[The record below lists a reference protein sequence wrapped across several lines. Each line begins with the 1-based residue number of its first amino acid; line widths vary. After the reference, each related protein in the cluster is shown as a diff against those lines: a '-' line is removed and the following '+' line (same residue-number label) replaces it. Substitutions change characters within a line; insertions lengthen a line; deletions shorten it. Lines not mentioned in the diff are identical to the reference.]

1 MGGRK
6 ESECLKAKELSA
18 LFCESLDFNKDFK
31 YARKKKLGT
40 RTHTHRD
47 THGHTHRD
55 THGHTH
61 AEIYTQTHTQ
71 SNHSPKPVKVKVKV
85 AQSCSTLCNHMDCIS
100 PWNSPCQN
108 TRVGS
113 LYLLQGIFPTQG
125 SYPGLPHCRR
135 ILYQLSHKGSPR
147 ILEWVAHPFSSGSS

>member
-6 ESECLKAKELSA
+6 ESECLKAKEPSA

-85 AQSCSTLCNHMDCIS
+85 AQSCQTFYDPVDHI
-100 PWNSPCQN
+100 
-108 TRVGS
+108 VH
-113 LYLLQGIFPTQG
+113 GIFQA
-125 SYPGLPHCRR
+125 
-135 ILYQLSHKGSPR
+135 R
-147 ILEWVAHPFSSGSS
+147 ILEQVAVTFSRGSSQPRDRTQVS